1 MLIFFMYGPDLIR
14 RVREKF
20 VNFFGITFMIFM
32 VFVALIGVSMVI
44 SIRPSFEKYGGL
56 SVTISMT
63 WFPEFIRSCEQKDIT
78 ISNAQFTWSVSVVLN
93 VITRIDCFLLINN
106 C

>member
-1 MLIFFMYGPDLIR
+1 MYGPDLIS

-63 WFPEFIRSCEQKDIT
+63 WFPKFIRSCEQKDIT